1 MIDLRFAAS
10 ALLAA
15 VVPFLIARRAAR
27 HDEDVDYVLDVGFS
41 AVVAGLVVARV
52 VAVALDDPTGL
63 GDLKS
68 MLSVRGGVELWAGAA
83 AGTAVVALRATRSGR
98 SVWTVLA
105 CGAPLALWAYA
116 TWEAGCALRDGCFG
130 PASPVGLVPP
140 GLTQRVLPLGLLM
153 AATVAGVGAAAW
165 RWRHRAPM
173 HAVVGSVAGFAIVR
187 AVASFWLPALGDGLT
202 RPHRESLVVAVL
214 AVFAFVG
221 TCLRH
226 PLAAVAPPTQPLA
239 PPDP

>member
-27 HDEDVDYVLDVGFS
+27 HDEDVAYVLDVGFS

-153 AATVAGVGAAAW
+153 ATAVAGVGAVAW
-165 RWRHRAPM
+165 RCRRRAPV
-173 HAVVGSVAGFAIVR
+173 HAVIGSVAGSASVR

-202 RPHRESLVVAVL
+202 RPHRESLVVAIL
-214 AVFAFVG
+214 AVAAFVG
-221 TCLRH
+221 TCLRQ
-226 PLAAVAPPTQPLA
+226 PRPVLAPQTRPLA
-239 PPDP
+239 PPNP

>member
-83 AGTAVVALRATRSGR
+83 AGTAVVLSRQG
-98 SVWTVLA
+98 
-105 CGAPLALWAYA
+105 
-116 TWEAGCALRDGCFG
+116 
-130 PASPVGLVPP
+130 
-140 GLTQRVLPLGLLM
+140 M
-153 AATVAGVGAAAW
+153 
-165 RWRHRAPM
+165 
-173 HAVVGSVAGFAIVR
+173 
-187 AVASFWLPALGDGLT
+187 
-202 RPHRESLVVAVL
+202 
-214 AVFAFVG
+214 
-221 TCLRH
+221 
-226 PLAAVAPPTQPLA
+226 
-239 PPDP
+239 